1 MTSSSLLTGV
11 PVDTTISLGLDI
23 GTSVV
28 KLVVARS
35 NGDRLSIRQA
45 GAFQMPA
52 NQLENGVVRNPR
64 ALGRMIRDWA
74 RSTGVDALPTVFSIP
89 SSVAALRWINLPGV
103 HGKERRGAARI
114 KVRRHLP
121 FSVDDAYVE
130 ATDAPESDTGGQHQ
144 SLVIAV
150 PRAIVDSRAEAIM
163 HAGLRPIAAELE
175 AQAVLR
181 IVDRRLSERSA
192 LWRNASLTIID
203 VGGRS
208 THMYV
213 VQNQSLQ
220 FIRSVRFGSDLVAN
234 ALAQALDIPLEEAE
248 EHMLQPKTSLRPDGS
263 ILIEMEGATAVANIA
278 TELDK
283 LVREFLR
290 LLRYFRSLHPERSY
304 AGILDHLVLCGGLVG
319 LRGFAEYLGNN
330 LGLRV
335 ETARPFTGL
344 LAEVDA
350 EGFQEVSRRQEA
362 YAVAVG
368 LALSAIEHRQ
378 ELTGGKQHERE
389 FFWHR
394 SA

>member
-1 MTSSSLLTGV
+1 MNSAESLFSR
-11 PVDTTISLGLDI
+11 ISLGLDL
-23 GTSVV
+23 GTTVV

-35 NGDRLSIRQA
+35 SGDRLSIRQA
-45 GAFQMPA
+45 GALELPPGS
-52 NQLENGVVRNPR
+52 LENGVVRNPR
-64 ALGRMIRDWA
+64 ALGKLIRDWCK
-74 RSTGVDALPTVFSIP
+74 GVGIGNLPTVFSVP
-89 SSVAALRWINLPGV
+89 SSVAALRWIALPPVEGE
-103 HGKERRGAARI
+103 ERRSAARI

-121 FSVDDAYVE
+121 FPVDKAYLE
-130 ATDAPESDTGGQHQ
+130 ATDPISTGSETSKQ

-150 PRAIVDSRAEAIM
+150 PREVVDSRAEAVM
-163 HAGLRPIAAELE
+163 HAGLTPVAAELE

-181 IVDRRLSERSA
+181 VIDRRLSERSA

-203 VGGRS
+203 VGGRN

-220 FIRSVRFGSDLVAN
+220 FIRSVSFGSDLIADGVAG
-234 ALAQALDIPLEEAE
+234 ALEVPLEDAREYL
-248 EHMLQPKTSLRPDGS
+248 LQPKTQLRPDGS
-263 ILIEMEGATAVANIA
+263 LVVEIDGGFAIANIA
-278 TELDK
+278 TELEK

-319 LRGFAEYLGNN
+319 LKGFPEYLGNN
-330 LGLRV
+330 LGLHV

-368 LALSAIEHRQ
+368 LALSSIERRRQ
-378 ELTGGKQHERE
+378 LRGGTHAERE
-389 FFWHR
+389 FHWQR
-394 SA
+394 PA

>member
-1 MTSSSLLTGV
+1 MRSFFATHNNANAVVSM
-11 PVDTTISLGLDI
+11 GLDM
-23 GTSVV
+23 GSSVT
-28 KLVVARS
+28 KLVVAR
-35 NGDRLSIRQA
+35 GVADRVLIRQA
-45 GAFQMPA
+45 GAFPVPEGTY
-52 NQLENGVVRNPR
+52 ENGVVEHPR
-64 ALGRMIRDWA
+64 VLGKMIREYA
-74 RSTGVDALPTVFSIP
+74 LAAQMEQLPTVFSIP
-89 SSVAALRWINLPGV
+89 SSVAALRWISLPPLEGEEL
-103 HGKERRGAARI
+103 KAAARI

-121 FSVDDAYVE
+121 FRVEDAYVE
-130 ATDAPESDTGGQHQ
+130 ATAAPMDADAGGARQ

-150 PRAIVDSRAEAIM
+150 PKEVVDSRAEAISY
-163 HAGLRPIAAELE
+163 AGFVPLAAELE

-203 VGGRS
+203 VGGRN

-213 VQNQSLQ
+213 VQNESLQ
-220 FIRSVRFGSDLVAN
+220 FIRSVKFGSDLIASGLAN
-234 ALAQALDIPLEEAE
+234 TLDIPLDEARV
-248 EHMLQPKTSLRPDGS
+248 HLQKPKTYLRSDGA
-263 ILIEMEGATAVANIA
+263 LVIEVEQGFAIANMVS
-278 TELDK
+278 ELDK

-304 AGILDHLVLCGGLVG
+304 AGILDHLILCGGLVG
-319 LRGFAEYLGNN
+319 LKGFAEYLGQN

-350 EGFQEVSRRQEA
+350 DGFQEVSRRQEA

-368 LALSAIEHRQ
+368 LALSAIEHRHEQ
-378 ELTGGKQHERE
+378 TGGHQHERE
-389 FFWHR
+389 YAWQR